1 MKTIFKH
8 LTIAKIGNI
17 MLHAWVISLIG
28 LSITGILY
36 MFYGLVFLDFA
47 EQANFGIYR

>member
-1 MKTIFKH
+1 MRKFTHYI
-8 LTIAKIGNI
+8 I
-17 MLHAWVISLIG
+17 ISWA
-28 LSITGILY
+28 ITLGALATLGILY